1 MAARRVNPLRSDNIA
16 AMYSST
22 AIAMIFTSLTGVIS
36 VLIDGIIASRFLGSD
51 VYSGIALL
59 RPFTSVVMLLAS
71 FLSTGCSFVCSH
83 QVGMGETRKA
93 NEAFNLASAIGLLFA
108 GLLIFVAISVP
119 DTVLRLCG
127 VSLTKY
133 PELNPHMYG
142 YLRGLKR
149 LYVYAMRFG
158 FQITAVVAAAVIAAA
173 RPLVGIYT
181 TDADVLNLAVFSIR
195 WMAAGLVFDTV
206 SALLQHYLQGIKS
219 LRLLNVLCLGERFA
233 VPVATAFVLGRFYGT
248 KGILASAGISKFVL
262 ILLLFLYVCS
272 RRKGL
277 PRRWEDMMFLPESF
291 GGEESDNL
299 YAVIRTP
306 EDAIRESSRA
316 HSFCLQHGTDPNKAP
331 AARQAL

>member
-1 MAARRVNPLRSDNIA
+1 MAARRVNLLRSDNIA

-108 GLLIFVAISVP
+108 GLLILVAVSVP

-142 YLRGLKR
+142 YLRG
-149 LYVYAMRFG
+149 YM
-158 FQITAVVAAAVIAAA
+158 I
-173 RPLVGIYT
+173 
-181 TDADVLNLAVFSIR
+181 
-195 WMAAGLVFDTV
+195 
-206 SALLQHYLQGIKS
+206 
-219 LRLLNVLCLGERFA
+219 
-233 VPVATAFVLGRFYGT
+233 
-248 KGILASAGISKFVL
+248 
-262 ILLLFLYVCS
+262 
-272 RRKGL
+272 GL
-277 PRRWEDMMFLPESF
+277 PAFLLVEVFGPVLVMDNGKKLFSFSSPCSAPPISWE
-291 GGEESDNL
+291 
-299 YAVIRTP
+299 T
-306 EDAIRESSRA
+306 
-316 HSFCLQHGTDPNKAP
+316 C
-331 AARQAL
+331 